1 MSNRKYIRNLLLGMS
16 VIMTI
21 LIAIQIYLTV
31 YVLEHHEI
39 MPRILTCISL
49 ILEIITLAIFFA
61 SSRISTDVDNMAYTD
76 VTGIKNKL
84 AYQNHINRLNEAS
97 DTFSVGILMF
107 DLNNL
112 KKVNDNLGHEMGDR
126 YIESF
131 SAILAC
137 VQNERIN
144 AYRIGGDE
152 FCVIMEKT
160 NVVEIHQV
168 LDKLEKDVAAY
179 NEKHNIKISYA
190 RGYEISTR
198 DHYYLM
204 EELTKRADSR
214 MYDNKRIMKGTRL
227 DGKKLS
233 I

>member
-1 MSNRKYIRNLLLGMS
+1 MSNRKYIKRLLLGMS

-21 LIAIQIYLTV
+21 LIAIQIYLMV

-39 MPRILTCISL
+39 LPRILTCTSL

-61 SSRISTDVDNMAYTD
+61 SSRISSDVDNMAYTD

-97 DTFSVGILMF
+97 DTFSVGVLMF

-137 VQNERIN
+137 LQNEHIN

-160 NVVEIHQV
+160 NAVEMHQI
-168 LDKLEKDVAAY
+168 LERLEKDVNAY

-198 DHYYLM
+198 NHYYLM

-214 MYDNKRIMKGTRL
+214 MYDNKRIMKGIRL

>member
-16 VIMTI
+16 IIMTI
-21 LIAIQIYLTV
+21 LIAIQIYLMV

-39 MPRILTCISL
+39 LPRILTCASL

-61 SSRISTDVDNMAYTD
+61 SSRINYDVDNMAYTD

-97 DTFSVGILMF
+97 DTFSVGVLMF

-112 KKVNDNLGHEMGDR
+112 KKVNDNYGHEMGDR

-144 AYRIGGDE
+144 AYRVGGDE

-160 NVVEIHQV
+160 NAVEIHQV
-168 LDKLEKDVAAY
+168 LDRLEKDVNAY

-214 MYDNKRIMKGTRL
+214 MYDNKRIMKGIRL

>member
-1 MSNRKYIRNLLLGMS
+1 MSNRKYIKRLLLGMS

-21 LIAIQIYLTV
+21 LIAIQIYLMV

-39 MPRILTCISL
+39 LPRILTCTSL

-61 SSRISTDVDNMAYTD
+61 SSRINSDVDNMAYTD

-97 DTFSVGILMF
+97 DTFSVGVLMF

-137 VQNERIN
+137 LQNEHIN

-160 NVVEIHQV
+160 NAVEMHQI
-168 LDKLEKDVAAY
+168 LERLEKDVNAY

-198 DHYYLM
+198 NHYYLM
-204 EELTKRADSR
+204 EELTKRADSC
-214 MYDNKRIMKGTRL
+214 MYDNKRIMKGIRL